1 MIDYYSRD
9 QNEVLER
16 LSNPLYA
23 VTNILLSTM
32 NDGKVYCIG
41 RMWVGATKE

>member
-9 QNEVLER
+9 LNELFER
-16 LSNPLYA
+16 LSNPLDA
-23 VTNILLSTM
+23 VTNILLATM